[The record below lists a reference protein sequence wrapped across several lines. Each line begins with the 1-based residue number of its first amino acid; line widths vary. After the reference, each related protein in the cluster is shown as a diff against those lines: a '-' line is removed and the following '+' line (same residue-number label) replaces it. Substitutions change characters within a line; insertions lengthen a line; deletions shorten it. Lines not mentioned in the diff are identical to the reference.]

1 MKPCEFS
8 NDKFEIHWQLDKSN
22 KLIFAKVLMTYWHCE
37 KAHWLLTNEILGIIS
52 HSNFLSISVPDAKWT
67 SWSEYFILLGS
78 DL

>member
-1 MKPCEFS
+1 
-8 NDKFEIHWQLDKSN
+8 
-22 KLIFAKVLMTYWHCE
+22 MTYWHCE
-37 KAHWLLTNEILGIIS
+37 KAHWLLTNEVLDIIS